1 MYEIKKYTAEY
12 ETVWDDFVMHE
23 ACNGTFLQ
31 TKRFL
36 NYHPEGR
43 FVDASLMVFDDKKHL
58 AAVCP
63 ACEKHENG
71 KKTFYSHGGSTYGGI
86 VIAEKHYKAGKVIEI
101 IRSLEEVWR
110 AAGYTDVVLKQTPS
124 LLAGKSVDLF
134 QYCFYYLGYQCCN
147 ELNLYVNLEAYAED
161 ILPEFASRK
170 RRNIVS
176 CQKQELYC
184 KSLTTYE
191 EIAQLYQ
198 LLEITLQKY
207 DKKPVHTVEE
217 IYEFQTKRLL
227 GECECFGI
235 FCGSEMLAA
244 SMMFYFEQTKVAHT
258 QYLCANPEYNR
269 ISPMSFLY
277 YSMLVEMKKKG
288 YKKVSWG
295 IVTEESGTFLNEG
308 LVKSKEEFGS
318 RHGINPIFL
327 KTF

>member
-1 MYEIKKYTAEY
+1 MILL
-12 ETVWDDFVMHE
+12 WH
-23 ACNGTFLQ
+23 C
-31 TKRFL
+31 R
-36 NYHPEGR
+36 
-43 FVDASLMVFDDKKHL
+43 MV
-58 AAVCP
+58 
-63 ACEKHENG
+63 
-71 KKTFYSHGGSTYGGI
+71 
-86 VIAEKHYKAGKVIEI
+86 
-101 IRSLEEVWR
+101 
-110 AAGYTDVVLKQTPS
+110 
-124 LLAGKSVDLF
+124 
-134 QYCFYYLGYQCCN
+134 
-147 ELNLYVNLEAYAED
+147 
-161 ILPEFASRK
+161 SRQW
-170 RRNIVS
+170 S
-176 CQKQELYC
+176 
-184 KSLTTYE
+184 
-191 EIAQLYQ
+191 
-198 LLEITLQKY
+198 